1 MSDPPS
7 LNLQPCPST
16 SHLTIT
22 AQTYLS
28 QDQSEHACKLI
39 ATGAIVFSAS
49 RILLLQRAPGDSM
62 PNRWE
67 TPGGACDKD
76 DQTILHAVA
85 RELWEETMLV
95 ARSVGPMVGEG
106 YTFKTRSGK
115 MVRKLNFIVE
125 VERRDGDGDGDGN
138 GNGNGGSD
146 LEVRLRPEEHQGFV
160 WATEEEV
167 RACKV
172 GDVEIG
178 FTMPGQKAVVLDA
191 FAVLK
196 ASSAA

>member
-1 MSDPPS
+1 MTDPPS
-7 LNLQPCPST
+7 FNLQPRPST
-16 SHLTIT
+16 SHFSIP

-28 QDQSEHACKLI
+28 QDQSEHECKFL

-67 TPGGACDKD
+67 TPGGACDNN

-85 RELWEETMLV
+85 RELWEETMLI
-95 ARSVGPMVGEG
+95 ARSVGPMVGDG

-125 VERRDGDGDGDGN
+125 VERQDGDGDG
-138 GNGNGGSD
+138 GSNF
-146 LEVRLRPEEHQGFV
+146 EVRLRPEEHQGFV

-178 FTMPGQKAVVLDA
+178 FMMPEQEAVVLDA

-196 ASSAA
+196 RSTAA

>member
-1 MSDPPS
+1 MSEPPS
-7 LNLQPCPST
+7 FNLKPCPST
-16 SHLTIT
+16 FHLSIP

-28 QDQSEHACKLI
+28 QDQSEHACKFL

-62 PNRWE
+62 ANRWE
-67 TPGGACDKD
+67 TPGGACDNK

-95 ARSVGPMVGEG
+95 ARSVGPLVGEG
-106 YTFKTRSGK
+106 YTFTTRSGK

-125 VERRDGDGDGDGN
+125 VERRDDEGDG
-138 GNGNGGSD
+138 GSNF
-146 LEVRLRPEEHQGFV
+146 EVRLRPEEHQGFV
-160 WATEEEV
+160 WATDEEV

-172 GDVEIG
+172 GDVEIR
-178 FTMPGQKAVVLDA
+178 FTTPEQEAVVLDA

-196 ASSAA
+196 ASTAP

>member
-1 MSDPPS
+1 MSDPSPF
-7 LNLQPCPST
+7 NLIPCPST
-16 SHLTIT
+16 SHLSIP

-28 QDQSEHACKLI
+28 QVQSEHACKVL

-49 RILLLQRAPGDSM
+49 RILLLQRAPGDTM

-67 TPGGACDKD
+67 TPGGAYDN

-125 VERRDGDGDGDGN
+125 VERRGGDGDGDGDGN
-138 GNGNGGSD
+138 F
-146 LEVRLRPEEHQGFV
+146 EVRLRPEEHQGSV
-160 WATEEEV
+160 WATKEEV

-172 GDVEIG
+172 RDVEIG
-178 FTMPGQKAVVLDA
+178 FTSPEQEAVVLDA
-191 FAVLK
+191 FAILK
-196 ASSAA
+196 ASTAA

>member
-1 MSDPPS
+1 MSDPS
-7 LNLQPCPST
+7 SFNLQPCPST
-16 SHLTIT
+16 SHLSIP

-28 QDQSEHACKLI
+28 QYQSEHACKFL

-49 RILLLQRAPGDSM
+49 RILLLQRSPGDSM

-67 TPGGACDKD
+67 TPGGACDN

-85 RELWEETMLV
+85 RELYEETMLV
-95 ARSVGPMVGEG
+95 ATSVGPMVGEG

-125 VERRDGDGDGDGN
+125 IERRGGNGDGDS
-138 GNGNGGSD
+138 GSD
-146 LEVRLRPEEHQGFV
+146 HNFEVRLRPEEHQDFV

-167 RACKV
+167 RARKV

-178 FTMPGQKAVVLDA
+178 FTMPEQETVVLDA

-196 ASSAA
+196 ASTAA

>member
-7 LNLQPCPST
+7 FNLQPCPST
-16 SHLTIT
+16 SHLSIP

-28 QDQSEHACKLI
+28 QDQSEHACKFL

-67 TPGGACDKD
+67 TPGGACDND

-125 VERRDGDGDGDGN
+125 VERRDGDGDG
-138 GNGNGGSD
+138 GSNF
-146 LEVRLRPEEHQGFV
+146 EVRLRPEEHQGFV

-178 FTMPGQKAVVLDA
+178 FTKPEQEAVVLDA

-196 ASSAA
+196 ASTAA

>member
-1 MSDPPS
+1 MSDPS
-7 LNLQPCPST
+7 SFNLQPRPST
-16 SHLTIT
+16 SHLSIP

-28 QDQSEHACKLI
+28 QDQSEHACKVL

-67 TPGGACDKD
+67 TPGGAYDN

-125 VERRDGDGDGDGN
+125 VERRDGGGDG
-138 GNGNGGSD
+138 GSNF
-146 LEVRLRPEEHQGFV
+146 EVRLRPEEHQSFV

-178 FTMPGQKAVVLDA
+178 FTTPEQEAVVLDA
-191 FAVLK
+191 FAMLK
-196 ASSAA
+196 ASNAA

>member
-1 MSDPPS
+1 MSDPS
-7 LNLQPCPST
+7 SFNLQPCPST
-16 SHLTIT
+16 SHLSIS

-28 QDQSEHACKLI
+28 RDQSEHACKFL

-49 RILLLQRAPGDSM
+49 RILLLQRASGDSM

-67 TPGGACDKD
+67 TPGGACDN

-85 RELWEETMLV
+85 RELCEETMLV

-115 MVRKLNFIVE
+115 IVRKLNFIVE
-125 VERRDGDGDGDGN
+125 VERQDGDGDG
-138 GNGNGGSD
+138 GSNF
-146 LEVRLRPEEHQGFV
+146 EVRLRPEEHQGFV

-172 GDVEIG
+172 GGVEIR
-178 FTMPGQKAVVLDA
+178 FTMPEQETVVLDA

-196 ASSAA
+196 ANTVA

>member
-1 MSDPPS
+1 
-7 LNLQPCPST
+7 
-16 SHLTIT
+16 
-22 AQTYLS
+22 
-28 QDQSEHACKLI
+28 
-39 ATGAIVFSAS
+39 
-49 RILLLQRAPGDSM
+49 M
-62 PNRWE
+62 PNHWE
-67 TPGGACDKD
+67 TPGGACDDD

-106 YTFKTRSGK
+106 YTFQTRTGK

-125 VERRDGDGDGDGN
+125 VERRVGDGDG
-138 GNGNGGSD
+138 GSNP
-146 LEVRLRPEEHQGFV
+146 EVRLRPEEHQAFV

-172 GDVEIG
+172 GDVEIAL
-178 FTMPGQKAVVLDA
+178 TMPEQEAVVLEA

-196 ASSAA
+196 ASTAA

>member
-7 LNLQPCPST
+7 FKLQPCPST
-16 SHLTIT
+16 SHLLIP

-28 QDQSEHACKLI
+28 QNQVEPVCKFL
-39 ATGAIVFSAS
+39 ATGAFVFSAS

-62 PNRWE
+62 PNLWE
-67 TPGGACDKD
+67 TPGGACDD
-76 DQTILHAVA
+76 NDQTILHAVA

-106 YTFKTRSGK
+106 YTFKTRTGK
-115 MVRKLNFIVE
+115 MIRKLNFIVE
-125 VERRDGDGDGDGN
+125 VERRDFDGKSN
-138 GNGNGGSD
+138 GNSSID
-146 LEVRLRPEEHQGFV
+146 VQLCPEEHQAFV

-167 RACKV
+167 RAYKV

-178 FTMPGQKAVVLDA
+178 FTKPEQEAVVLEA
-191 FAVLK
+191 FAGLK
-196 ASSAA
+196 GSAGA

>member
-7 LNLQPCPST
+7 FNLQPCPST
-16 SHLTIT
+16 SHLSIP

-28 QDQSEHACKLI
+28 QNQSGHACKFL

-67 TPGGACDKD
+67 TPGGAYDND

-95 ARSVGPMVGEG
+95 ARSVGPMVGDG
-106 YTFKTRSGK
+106 YAFKTRSGK
-115 MVRKLNFIVE
+115 TVRKLNFIVE
-125 VERRDGDGDGDGN
+125 VERRDSDGDSSGDG
-138 GNGNGGSD
+138 GSNFK
-146 LEVRLRPEEHQGFV
+146 VYLRPEEHQGFV

-172 GDVEIG
+172 GDVVIG
-178 FTMPGQKAVVLDA
+178 FTMPEQEAVVLDA

-196 ASSAA
+196 GTTAV

>member
-1 MSDPPS
+1 MSDPS
-7 LNLQPCPST
+7 SFNLQPRPST
-16 SHLTIT
+16 SHLSIP

-28 QDQSEHACKLI
+28 QNQSEHACKLL

-49 RILLLQRAPGDSM
+49 RILLLQRATGDSM

-67 TPGGACDKD
+67 TPGGACDN

-95 ARSVGPMVGEG
+95 ARSVGPMIGEG

-125 VERRDGDGDGDGN
+125 VETRDGDG
-138 GNGNGGSD
+138 GSNF
-146 LEVRLRPEEHQGFV
+146 EVRLRPEEHQGFV

-178 FTMPGQKAVVLDA
+178 FTMPEQEAVVLDA

-196 ASSAA
+196 ASTAA

>member
-7 LNLQPCPST
+7 FNLQPCPST
-16 SHLTIT
+16 SHLSIPT
-22 AQTYLS
+22 QTYLS
-28 QDQSEHACKLI
+28 QDQSEHAFKFL
-39 ATGAIVFSAS
+39 ATGAFVFSAS

-67 TPGGACDKD
+67 TPGGACEND

-85 RELWEETMLV
+85 RELWEETTLV
-95 ARSVGPMVGEG
+95 ARSVGPMIGEG

-125 VERRDGDGDGDGN
+125 AETRAGNGDG
-138 GNGNGGSD
+138 GSNFA
-146 LEVRLRPEEHQGFV
+146 VRLRPEEHQGFV

-167 RACKV
+167 RAYKV
-172 GDVEIG
+172 GDVEIC
-178 FTMPGQKAVVLDA
+178 FTMPEQEAVVLDA

-196 ASSAA
+196 SSTAA

>member
-7 LNLQPCPST
+7 FNLQPCPST
-16 SHLTIT
+16 SHLSIP

-28 QDQSEHACKLI
+28 QEQSEHACKFL
-39 ATGAIVFSAS
+39 ATGAIVFSTS

-67 TPGGACDKD
+67 TPGGACDD
-76 DQTILHAVA
+76 NDQTILHAVA

-95 ARSVGPMVGEG
+95 ARAVGPMVGEG
-106 YTFKTRSGK
+106 YTFETRSGK
-115 MVRKLNFIVE
+115 IVRKLNFVVE
-125 VERRDGDGDGDGN
+125 VERRGGDG
-138 GNGNGGSD
+138 GSNF
-146 LEVRLRPEEHQGFV
+146 EVRLRPEEHQGFV

-167 RACKV
+167 RGCKV
-172 GDVEIG
+172 GDMEIR
-178 FTMPGQKAVVLDA
+178 FTTPEQEAVVLDA

-196 ASSAA
+196 ASTAP

>member
-1 MSDPPS
+1 MSGPPS
-7 LNLQPCPST
+7 FNLQPRPST
-16 SHLTIT
+16 SHLSIP

-28 QDQSEHACKLI
+28 QDQSEHACKFL

-67 TPGGACDKD
+67 TPGGACDND

-125 VERRDGDGDGDGN
+125 VESQDGDGRSN
-138 GNGNGGSD
+138 F
-146 LEVRLRPEEHQGFV
+146 EVRLRPEEHQGSV

-167 RACKV
+167 RTCKV
-172 GDVEIG
+172 GDVEIW
-178 FTMPGQKAVVLDA
+178 FTMPEQEAIVLDA

-196 ASSAA
+196 ASTAA

>member
-7 LNLQPCPST
+7 FNLHPHPST
-16 SHLTIT
+16 SHLSIP

-28 QDQSEHACKLI
+28 QHQSEHACKFL

-67 TPGGACDKD
+67 TPGGACDNE

-85 RELWEETMLV
+85 RELWEETTLV
-95 ARSVGPMVGEG
+95 ARSVGPMVGDG
-106 YTFKTRSGK
+106 YTFKTRSRK

-125 VERRDGDGDGDGN
+125 VERRDGEGEFD
-138 GNGNGGSD
+138 GGSNF
-146 LEVRLRPEEHQGFV
+146 EVRLRPEEHQSFV
-160 WATEEEV
+160 WATDEEV
-167 RACKV
+167 RARKV
-172 GDVEIG
+172 GDVEIR
-178 FTMPGQKAVVLDA
+178 FTTPEQEAVVLDA

-196 ASSAA
+196 ASTAT